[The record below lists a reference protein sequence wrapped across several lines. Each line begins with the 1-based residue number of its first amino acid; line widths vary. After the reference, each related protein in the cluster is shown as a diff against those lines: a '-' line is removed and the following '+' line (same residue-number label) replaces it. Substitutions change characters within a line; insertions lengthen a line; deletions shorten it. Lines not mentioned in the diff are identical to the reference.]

1 MKIECPNCGSDYGE
15 VLPEDTTEH
24 QARIALRAVL
34 LWYGES
40 PIREIEMASAMCG
53 MRFPIR
59 EIEAA
64 LPVPDRASK
73 HPPKNTGEPV
83 DF

>member
-1 MKIECPNCGSDYGE
+1 MKIECPNCGSDFPD
-15 VLPEDTTEH
+15 LPEGTTEH
-24 QARIALRAVL
+24 QARMALRAVL
-34 LWYGES
+34 VWYGES

-64 LPVPDRASK
+64 LPAPQR
-73 HPPKNTGEPV
+73 HPPRPIDAAEMD